1 VRKGKKKKK
10 KGVYFMKK
18 EDYELNINGI
28 KRKMFVDQN
37 KVKE

>member
-1 VRKGKKKKK
+1 
-10 KGVYFMKK
+10 MKK